1 MYQRLQCEA
10 CCRVFDHRDELK
22 ADTTIWCPHCSARY
36 IPPAERRHM
45 AQLLQRHRES
55 FSARTN
61 VRPNEEASQGS
72 PEPNLPQRT
81 LPRAG

>member
-1 MYQRLQCEA
+1 MYQRLQCET

-45 AQLLQRHRES
+45 AQLLQAHRES
-55 FSARTN
+55 FSTRTN
-61 VRPNEEASQGS
+61 LRTSEAASRGS
-72 PEPNLPQRT
+72 LEPNPPQGKTARS
-81 LPRAG
+81 